1 MHNFTHE
8 EEKCKLKVHHNP
20 TSHLSD
26 WQKFKSLATYSAG
39 EAVWETHSLSYFA
52 AMT

>member
-26 WQKFKSLATYSAG
+26 WWKFKSLATYSAWRG
-39 EAVWETHSLSYFA
+39 CVGNTHFHTLLQ
-52 AMT
+52 